1 MHDFSNQKVKHMSL
15 RNATV
20 VASDFTNANLS
31 GDIGGL
37 VINSVQV
44 APLIAAELERL
55 YPERKELFTTT
66 PEGMKSAYDIV
77 FRLLD
82 ATFDRAR
89 ALTEEQRNERVDD
102 EWSTVETVRHL
113 VFAVDSWI
121 LRAVL
126 GHDDPHHPI
135 GLPFSEMNPNVRVKC
150 DPDARPTFEEAVAV
164 WKDRERII
172 REVLEG
178 LTPEEL
184 EREIVLAGEG
194 YPAAGLQTQV
204 IGPLWTILEES
215 WWHNRFM
222 NRDLDVIEK
231 TTGDARSAAPSG
243 SEGTSG

>member
-1 MHDFSNQKVKHMSL
+1 MTPATHDFSNQKVKHISL

-31 GDIGGL
+31 GDIFGL
-37 VINSVQV
+37 VINGVEV
-44 APLIAAELERL
+44 APLIARELERL

-66 PEGMKSAYDIV
+66 PDGMQRAYDIV
-77 FRLLD
+77 FGLLD
-82 ATFDRAR
+82 ATFERAGR
-89 ALTEEQRNERVDD
+89 LTEAQRNQRVDD
-102 EWSTVETVRHL
+102 EWSTVETIRHL

-121 LRAVL
+121 LRVVL
-126 GHDDPHHPI
+126 GRDDPHHPI
-135 GLPFSEMNPNVRVKC
+135 GLPFSEMDPTIRVSC

-172 REVLEG
+172 RELVDA
-178 LTPEEL
+178 LTPAEL
-184 EREIVLAGEG
+184 ERKVVVTGEG
-194 YPAAGLQTQV
+194 YPPAGLETEV

-231 TTGDARSAAPSG
+231 ATGSA
-243 SEGTSG
+243 